1 MNSIYKSKSKFI
13 SCLFLFLFC
22 FITSSAQE
30 KQLDL
35 EGLKKQALKYSKTI
49 KNDSLEIVR
58 AELVKKEA
66 FDNYFPEVSATG
78 FAIYGFDYL
87 VPAIPTYLPDGID
100 NVYSVGVTASEAIYA
115 GGKVKI
121 GNKLAEIQLDAQ
133 KISHETSI
141 DSVMLNVELKFWQ
154 LIQLQEKQKV
164 VKAGKTYLNELLK
177 QQEDLLN
184 AGLISESQML
194 QVKVEKSGILLNELE
209 LTNLRKIALLDLS
222 LYVGIPFDTTMVAK
236 NQNYDDILASTFKY
250 NTPNVDLPNNKLYQL
265 SEKQVDAAS
274 LQIKNEKADLLPQ
287 VAVGVNASHISSFNN
302 QFDGVTQPIAFGTVT
317 VPIFAFWG
325 KEKKKVKQREVEL
338 EIAQNNFDDTKDQ
351 LTKYIMKNW
360 YDLQSAAKEIQYS
373 QDKVAYASQNLKS
386 QRDNYNSGLSNLSDL
401 LSARQTKEEA
411 DADLVSAYAN
421 YKEKEARYLY
431 SINEIEIP
439 TVTSN

>member
-22 FITSSAQE
+22 FITSNAQE

-35 EGLKKQALKYSKTI
+35 EGLKKQALKHSKAI

-287 VAVGVNASHISSFNN
+287 VAVGVNASHVSSFNN
-302 QFDGVTQPIAFGTVT
+302 QFDGVTQPIAFGTVS
-317 VPIFAFWG
+317 VPISAFWG
-325 KEKKKVKQREVEL
+325 KEKKKIKQREVEL

-360 YDLQSAAKEIQYS
+360 YDLESAAKEIQYS

-411 DADLVSAYAN
+411 DADLVSTYAN